1 MKNALREVIIIPNFS
16 LYLSYFKAWADP
28 TVLDPQD
35 IEGIQLI
42 GGFLEDELL
51 ISDYI
56 YNALRAPKIVVTDLN
71 LRPSALF
78 RINCC

>member
-1 MKNALREVIIIPNFS
+1 MLLEKLLSFPISVYI
-16 LYLSYFKAWADP
+16 SYFKAWADP

-51 ISDYI
+51 IHDYT
-56 YNALRAPKIVVTDLN
+56 YKALRAPKIVVTDLN